1 MKTLKCIKA
10 NKPCYFVFR
19 TRCPWENFKFF
30 MNFMVEAAEVDL
42 QEKTM
47 VRTTMCCTN
56 H

>member
-1 MKTLKCIKA
+1 
-10 NKPCYFVFR
+10 
-19 TRCPWENFKFF
+19 

>member
-47 VRTTMCCTN
+47 SRKRGASQS
-56 H
+56 